1 MNFFTLENGKSEIN
15 KDDKVL
21 FRTATEFS
29 TFITDLAFK
38 NDDTLTNTLLEYCED
53 RDIDPEDIA
62 KLISRPLKE
71 RLAIEMQ
78 EAGLMQRD
86 STASFED
93 KS

>member
-1 MNFFTLENGKSEIN
+1 MNFFTLENGKSDIG

-29 TFITDLAFK
+29 MFITDLAFK
-38 NDDTLTNTLLEYCED
+38 NDDTLTNTILEYCEE
-53 RDIDPEDIA
+53 RDVDPEDIA

-78 EAGLMQRD
+78 DAGLMQKD
-86 STASFED
+86 STASFKE
-93 KS
+93 